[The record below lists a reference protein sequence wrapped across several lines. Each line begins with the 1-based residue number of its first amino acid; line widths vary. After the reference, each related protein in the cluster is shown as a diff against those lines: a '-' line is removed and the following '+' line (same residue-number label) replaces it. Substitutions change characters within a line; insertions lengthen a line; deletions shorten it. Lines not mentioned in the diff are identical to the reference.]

1 MKRFLAA
8 LLAALTVFTLTGC
21 GKTENPAEPVTPGQ
35 GEEPAAPTEPELT
48 PEEIAEQERLAAEKA
63 REERLQGLLDSMT
76 LEEKVGQLFFVR
88 CPETNAVEDIST
100 YHLGGYLLFG
110 RDYKDGDSWLT
121 WEQFIQKIESYQDA
135 AAIPL
140 LIGSDEEGGTVTRAS
155 RNPNLFSEPF
165 KSPQKLNYIGG
176 IEEILRDTDTRSRE
190 LRALGINVNFAP
202 VCDVSTDPKDFI
214 YDRTLGQDANM
225 TADYVRLVVP
235 AMTVGGT
242 LPVLKHFPGYGS
254 NADTHTGIAVDQRP
268 METFETSDLLPF
280 KAGIEAGTPFVLVS
294 HNIVN
299 CMDPELPASLS
310 PAVHKILREE
320 CGFDGIAITDDLA
333 MDAVKAYAKDGAVAC
348 WPCKRETIWLLPR
361 TTGPRSPPSSR
372 RYRRARW
379 RKASSTT
386 PVSGYCGARTPF
398 WGSPKTIPD
407 WIFHENSLICYDFL
421 RLCNQNVPFFV
432 FPCEQ
437 LLERPVYGKG
447 AFL

>member
-1 MKRFLAA
+1 MKKGLIA
-8 LLAALTVFTLTGC
+8 LLALLLCLTLPAC
-21 GKTENPAEPVTPGQ
+21 GKQETDAPDVPDTPAVD
-35 GEEPAAPTEPELT
+35 PAPPEKT
-48 PEEIAEQERLAAEKA
+48 PEELN
-63 REERLQGLLDSMT
+63 EERLNARIAEMT

-88 CPETNAVEDIST
+88 CPETDAAKDVED
-100 YHLGGYLLFG
+100 YHLGGLLLFG
-110 RDYKDGDSWLT
+110 RDYKDAGGAWLT
-121 WEQFIQKIESYQDA
+121 EDAFASMLASYQA
-135 AAIPL
+135 AADLPL
-140 LIGSDEEGGTVTRAS
+140 FIGSDEEGGTVTRAS

-235 AMTVGGT
+235 AMTEGGT
-242 LPVLKHFPGYGS
+242 LPVLKHFPGYGN

-268 METFETSDLLPF
+268 METFETADLLPF

-299 CMDPELPASLS
+299 CMDLELPASLS

-333 MDAVKAYAKDGAVAC
+333 MDAVKAYAKDGAVAVLALQAGNDMVVTTDYRTQIPAVIAAVQEGTLEESVIDDAC
-348 WPCKRETIWLLPR
+348 LRVLRCKDTFL
-361 TTGPRSPPSSR
+361 G
-372 RYRRARW
+372 
-379 RKASSTT
+379 
-386 PVSGYCGARTPF
+386 
-398 WGSPKTIPD
+398 IP
-407 WIFHENSLICYDFL
+407 ESDF
-421 RLCNQNVPFFV
+421 
-432 FPCEQ
+432 
-437 LLERPVYGKG
+437 
-447 AFL
+447 

>member
-1 MKRFLAA
+1 MRRFLAA
-8 LLAALTVFTLTGC
+8 VIAALTLFSLSGC
-21 GKTENPAEPVTPGQ
+21 AKVECPTEPVTPGQ
-35 GEEPAAPTEPELT
+35 GEEPAAPMEPELT

-88 CPETNAVEDIST
+88 CPEENAVEDIST

-140 LIGSDEEGGTVTRAS
+140 FIGSDEEGGTVTRAS

-235 AMTVGGT
+235 AMTEGGT
-242 LPVLKHFPGYGS
+242 LPVLKHFPGYGN

-268 METFETSDLLPF
+268 METFETADLLPF
-280 KAGIEAGTPFVLVS
+280 KAGIEAGSPFVLVS

-333 MDAVKAYAKDGAVAC
+333 MDAVKAYAKDGAVAVLALQAGNDMVVTTDYRTQIPAVIAAVQEGTLEESVIDDAC
-348 WPCKRETIWLLPR
+348 LRVLRCKDTFL
-361 TTGPRSPPSSR
+361 G
-372 RYRRARW
+372 
-379 RKASSTT
+379 
-386 PVSGYCGARTPF
+386 
-398 WGSPKTIPD
+398 IPESD
-407 WIFHENSLICYDFL
+407 S
-421 RLCNQNVPFFV
+421 
-432 FPCEQ
+432 
-437 LLERPVYGKG
+437 
-447 AFL
+447 

>member
-35 GEEPAAPTEPELT
+35 AEEPATPTEPELT

-63 REERLQGLLDSMT
+63 REERLQGLLNSMT

-140 LIGSDEEGGTVTRAS
+140 FIGSDEEGGTVTRAS

-235 AMTVGGT
+235 AMTEGGT

-254 NADTHTGIAVDQRP
+254 ATVDDHNGTSIVEKSLSELEACDLIPFQSIIAAEGSVPFVMVSHLSYPSVTGSDTPADLSSSIVTDILRDKLEYQNVIITDSHSMASITDHYSAGDAAVKALEAGCDMILMP
-268 METFETSDLLPF
+268 SDLQAAF
-280 KAGIEAGTPFVLVS
+280 
-294 HNIVN
+294 
-299 CMDPELPASLS
+299 
-310 PAVHKILREE
+310 
-320 CGFDGIAITDDLA
+320 
-333 MDAVKAYAKDGAVAC
+333 DAVKAAVADG
-348 WPCKRETIWLLPR
+348 TL
-361 TTGPRSPPSSR
+361 SQ
-372 RYRRARW
+372 ARIDESVL
-379 RKASSTT
+379 RILTVKA
-386 PVSGYCGARTPF
+386 
-398 WGSPKTIPD
+398 
-407 WIFHENSLICYDFL
+407 E
-421 RLCNQNVPFFV
+421 
-432 FPCEQ
+432 
-437 LLERPVYGKG
+437 YGIIS
-447 AFL
+447 